1 MASNILIKRSTGSTA
16 PGSITFGELAITTG
30 ANGTQ
35 ANAGDRLFVGD
46 NNGAAQ
52 IVGGR
57 YFMDMLD
64 HVHGT
69 LTASSSVLVDS
80 NSKIDQW
87 NVDDITLDAN
97 VITTSTT
104 DADLIFR
111 ANGTGKLVIEDG
123 QELEFGTTG
132 DVELSFNDSDAVLD
146 IKRVAGTPDLRI
158 ADDMKLNFGNTKDAS
173 IRYDETTSDKIQV
186 EGADWN
192 YATGVQVNY
201 ADTTDASN
209 VATAS
214 VSFAGGIGVAATAWI
229 KDLKVDDNTVIG
241 TADTDTLEVN
251 ATTTFQNGVTFNG
264 TTNISGNTT
273 QSGSIEIDNLKLDGN
288 VLSTI
293 NSIQELIIDPFPAG
307 GDADGLVIIKGD
319 LQIDGTTT
327 TVNSASMS
335 VNDPT
340 IELGDPTTPVTV
352 KTLATFAGNA
362 TVDVQ
367 VDAVEQLSVGDSI
380 TGTGIP
386 GGTTISAINTGSKTL
401 TLSAAITADQV
412 VGATLTTVRGADDA
426 MDRGVKIHYNAS
438 GTNKF
443 GFFGYDRTG
452 GADGLGAWTF
462 IEEATDTGTVFGLAG
477 ANRGTV
483 LIGDLELDTD
493 LEVQFGGTGAST
505 FTTNGIVFGNGASPM
520 QVTAAANMASPGT
533 GDDATTSYQVLTVTS
548 AGVPVWTNTLDG
560 GTF

>member
-16 PGSITFGELAITTG
+16 PGTITFGELAITTG

-35 ANAGDRLFVGD
+35 ANSGDRLFVGD

-52 IVGGR
+52 VVGGR

-69 LTASSSVLVDS
+69 VTASSAAIVDS
-80 NSKIDQW
+80 NSKVDQW
-87 NVDDITLDAN
+87 LVDDIELNAN

-146 IKRVAGTPDLRI
+146 IKRAAGTPDLRI

-192 YATGVQVNY
+192 YGTGVQVNI

-209 VATAS
+209 VAQAAFT
-214 VSFAGGIGVAATAWI
+214 VAGGIGVAATAYI
-229 KDLKVDDNTVIG
+229 KDLNVDDNTTIG
-241 TADTDTLEVN
+241 TAAGDSLTVN

-264 TTNISGNTT
+264 TTTISGSTAQT
-273 QSGSIEIDNLKLDGN
+273 GDIQIDNLKLDGN
-288 VLSTI
+288 TLSTI
-293 NSIQELIIDPFPAG
+293 NSVQELILDPDPTTDAG
-307 GDADGLVIIKGD
+307 GLVIIKGD

-340 IELGDPTTPVTV
+340 IELGDPTTPVTL
-352 KTLATFAGNA
+352 TAEATGGQPN
-362 TVDVQ
+362 VV
-367 VDAVEQLSVGDSI
+367 VDAVDQLQVGDSV
-380 TGTGIP
+380 TSTTAGIP
-386 GGTTISAINTGSKTL
+386 NSTVINAINTGTKTV
-401 TLSAAITADQV
+401 TLSNNLSQTMA
-412 VGATLTTVRGADDA
+412 VGSVIVTVSGADDQL
-426 MDRGVKIHYNAS
+426 DRGVKVHYNS
-438 GTNKF
+438 GGTNQF

-452 GADGLGAWTF
+452 GADGAGAWTF
-462 IEEATDTGTVFGLAG
+462 IENATDTNTVFGVTG
-477 ANRGTV
+477 NRGTV
-483 LIGDLELDTD
+483 VLGDLELDTD

-505 FTTNGIVFGNGASPM
+505 WTTNGIVYGNGTSPM
-520 QVTAAANMASPGT
+520 QVTAAANMSSPGT
-533 GDDATTSYQVLTVTS
+533 GPDVSESFQVLTVTS
-548 AGVPVWTNTLDG
+548 TGVPVWTDTIDG

>member
-16 PGSITFGELAITTG
+16 PGTITFGELAITTG

-52 IVGGR
+52 VVGGR
-57 YFMDMLD
+57 YFTDMLD

-69 LTASSSVLVDS
+69 LTASSVAIVDS
-80 NSKIDQW
+80 NSKVDQW
-87 NVDDITLDAN
+87 KVDDIDLNAN

-104 DADLIFR
+104 DTDLILR
-111 ANGTGKLVIEDG
+111 ANGTGKIVVEDG

-132 DVELSFNDSDAVLD
+132 DVEFSFNDSDAVLD

-192 YATGVQVNY
+192 YGTGVQVNF

-209 VATAS
+209 VATAG
-214 VSFAGGIGVAATAWI
+214 VTFAGGIGVAATAYI
-229 KDLKVDDNTVIG
+229 KDLNVDDNTTLG
-241 TADTDTLEVN
+241 TAAGDSLTVN

-264 TTNISGNTT
+264 TTTIAGTT
-273 QSGSIEIDNLKLDGN
+273 SQTGEFSIDQLKLDGN
-288 VLSTI
+288 IISTT
-293 NSIQELIIDPFPAG
+293 SGTEMIIDPFPAG
-307 GDADGLVIIKGD
+307 GDAEGLVIIKGD

-340 IELGDPTTPVTV
+340 IELGDPTTVLTSEGSTASGSTTIVVDKVTGL
-352 KTLATFAGNA
+352 TAG
-362 TVDVQ
+362 
-367 VDAVEQLSVGDSI
+367 DAI
-380 TGTGIP
+380 TAASGIP
-386 GGTTISAINTGSKTL
+386 GSTTISSINVNTKTL
-401 TLSAAITADQV
+401 TLSQATNATIAAGT
-412 VGATLTTVRGADDA
+412 TLTVTRSADDA
-426 MDRGVKIHYNAS
+426 LDRGVKVHYYDGGAA
-438 GTNKF
+438 KF

-452 GADGLGAWTF
+452 GADGAGAWTF
-462 IEEATDTGTVFGLAG
+462 IENATDNNTVFGVTG
-477 ANRGTV
+477 QRGTV
-483 LIGDLELDTD
+483 VLGDLELDTD
-493 LEVQFGGTGAST
+493 LAVPFGGTGAST
-505 FTTNGIVFGNGASPM
+505 FTQYGILYGNAAGAL
-520 QVTAAANMASPGT
+520 QVTAEANMTTPGT
-533 GDDATTSYQVLTVTS
+533 GSDATTSFQILTVTS
-548 AGVPVWTNTLDG
+548 GGVPVWTNTIDG

>member
-69 LTASSSVLVDS
+69 LTASSSVIVDS

-87 NVDDITLDAN
+87 NVDDITLNAN

-132 DVELSFNDSDAVLD
+132 DVELSYNDSDAVLD
-146 IKRVAGTPDLRI
+146 VKRVTGTPDLRI
-158 ADDMKLNFGNTKDAS
+158 ADNMKLIFGNNKDSS
-173 IRYDETTSDKIQV
+173 ITYDETTNDKLLID
-186 EGADWN
+186 GAN
-192 YATGVQVNY
+192 IKIGTASTAQVNF
-201 ADTTDASN
+201 ANNTDASN
-209 VATAS
+209 VSTAS
-214 VSFAGGIGVAATAWI
+214 VTFDGGIGVAKTAYI
-229 KDLKVDDNTVIG
+229 KDLNVDDNTTIG
-241 TADTDTLEVN
+241 TASGDSLTVN

-264 TTNISGNTT
+264 STTISGSTSQT
-273 QSGSIEIDNLKLDGN
+273 GSIEIDNLKLDGN

-293 NSIQELIIDPFPAG
+293 NSVQELILDPDPTTDAG
-307 GDADGLVIIKGD
+307 GLVIIKGD

-340 IELGDPTTPVTV
+340 IELGDPTTPVTMTAAASSGQNQV
-352 KTLATFAGNA
+352 V
-362 TVDVQ
+362 VDDVS
-367 VDAVEQLSVGDSI
+367 QLQVGDSV
-380 TGTGIP
+380 TSSASGIP
-386 GGTTISAINTGSKTL
+386 NSTTISAINTGTKTV
-401 TLSAAITADQV
+401 TLSANLTQNLADN
-412 VGATLTTVRGADDA
+412 TVLVTVSGADDA
-426 MDRGVKIHYNAS
+426 LDRGVKVHYNAS
-438 GTNKF
+438 GTNRF

-452 GADGLGAWTF
+452 GADGAGAWTF
-462 IEEATDTGTVFGLAG
+462 IENATDNNTVFGVTG
-477 ANRGTV
+477 NRGTV
-483 LIGDLELDTD
+483 VLGDLDLDTD
-493 LEVQFGGTGAST
+493 LEVQYGGTGASS
-505 FTTNGIVFGNGASPM
+505 FTTNGIVYGNAAGAL
-520 QVTAAANMASPGT
+520 QVTAEANMASPGT
-533 GDDATTSYQVLTVTS
+533 GSDATTSFQVLTVTA
-548 AGVPVWTNTLDG
+548 AGVPVWTDTIDG

>member
-16 PGSITFGELAITTG
+16 PGTITFGELAITTG

-69 LTASSSVLVDS
+69 LTASSSVIVDS
-80 NSKIDQW
+80 NSKIDTW

-192 YATGVQVNY
+192 YGTGVQVNF

-214 VSFAGGIGVAATAWI
+214 VTFAGGIGVAATAYI
-229 KDLKVDDNTVIG
+229 KDLNVDDNTTIG
-241 TADTDTLEVN
+241 TASGDSLTVN

-264 TTNISGNTT
+264 QTTISGSTAQT
-273 QSGSIEIDNLKLDGN
+273 GDIQIDNLKLDGN
-288 VLSTI
+288 TLSTI
-293 NSIQELIIDPFPAG
+293 NSVQELILDPDPTTDAG
-307 GDADGLVIIKGD
+307 GLVIIKGD

-340 IELGDPTTPVTV
+340 IELGDPTTPVTL
-352 KTLATFAGNA
+352 TAEATGGQA
-362 TVDVQ
+362 VVI
-367 VDAVEQLSVGDSI
+367 VDAIDQLQVGDAVTSS
-380 TGTGIP
+380 TAGIP
-386 GGTTISAINTGSKTL
+386 NSTVINAINTGNKQV
-401 TLSAAITADQV
+401 TLSNNLSQTMA
-412 VGATLTTVRGADDA
+412 VGSVLVTVSGADDQL
-426 MDRGVKIHYNAS
+426 DRGVKVHYNNS
-438 GTNKF
+438 GTNQF

-452 GADGLGAWTF
+452 GADGAGAWTF
-462 IEEATDTGTVFGLAG
+462 IENATDTNTVFGVTG
-477 ANRGTV
+477 NRGTV
-483 LIGDLELDTD
+483 VLGDLELDTD
-493 LEVQFGGTGAST
+493 LEVQFGGTGVGS
-505 FTTNGIVFGNGASPM
+505 FTSKGIIYGNGTGAL
-520 QVTAAANMASPGT
+520 QVTAEANMASPGT
-533 GDDATTSYQVLTVTS
+533 GADATTSFQVLTVTA
-548 AGVPVWTNTLDG
+548 AGVPVWTDTIDG

>member
-69 LTASSSVLVDS
+69 VTASSAAIVDS
-80 NSKIDQW
+80 NSKVDQW
-87 NVDDITLDAN
+87 LVDDIELNAN

-104 DADLIFR
+104 DADLILR

-192 YATGVQVNY
+192 YATGVQVNF

-209 VATAS
+209 VATAG
-214 VSFAGGIGVAATAWI
+214 VTFAGGIGVAATAYI
-229 KDLKVDDNTVIG
+229 KDLNVDDNTTIG
-241 TADTDTLEVN
+241 TASGDSLTVN
-251 ATTTFQNGVTFNG
+251 ATTTFQNEVTFNG
-264 TTNISGNTT
+264 TTNIAGNTSQT
-273 QSGSIEIDNLKLDGN
+273 GKIEIDNLKLDGN
-288 VLSTI
+288 TLSTI
-293 NSIQELIIDPFPAG
+293 NSVQELILDPDPTTDAG
-307 GDADGLVIIKGD
+307 GLVVIKGD

-340 IELGDPTTPVTV
+340 IELGDPTTPI
-352 KTLATFAGNA
+352 TLTAQATGGQP
-362 TVDVQ
+362 DVV
-367 VDAVEQLSVGDSI
+367 VDAVDQLTVGDAVTS
-380 TGTGIP
+380 TTAGIP
-386 GGTTISAINTGSKTL
+386 NSTVINAINTGNKQV
-401 TLSAAITADQV
+401 TLSNNLSQTMA
-412 VGATLTTVRGADDA
+412 VGSVLVTVSGADDA
-426 MDRGVKIHYNAS
+426 LDRGVKVHYNAS
-438 GTNKF
+438 GTNRF

-452 GADGLGAWTF
+452 GADGNGAWTF
-462 IEEATDTGTVFGLAG
+462 IENATDNNTVFGVTG
-477 ANRGTV
+477 NRGTV
-483 LIGDLELDTD
+483 VIGDLELDTD
-493 LEVQFGGTGAST
+493 LQVEFGGTGVST
-505 FTTNGIVFGNGASPM
+505 FTTNGIVFGNGTSPM
-520 QVTAAANMASPGT
+520 SVTAAANMGAPGT
-533 GDDATTSYQVLTVTS
+533 GSDATTSYQVLTVTS
-548 AGVPVWTNTLDG
+548 AGVPVWTNTIDG

>member
-16 PGSITFGELAITTG
+16 PGTITFGELAITTG

-80 NSKIDQW
+80 NSKIDEW
-87 NVDDITLDAN
+87 NVDDITLNSN

-132 DVELSFNDSDAVLD
+132 DVELSYNDSDAVLD
-146 IKRVAGTPDLRI
+146 IKRVTGTPDLRI

-192 YATGVQVNY
+192 YGTGVQVNF

-209 VATAS
+209 VATAG
-214 VSFAGGIGVAATAWI
+214 VTFAGGIGVAATAWI
-229 KDLKVDDNTVIG
+229 KDLQVDDNVTLG
-241 TADTDTLEVN
+241 TASGDSLTVN
-251 ATTTFQNGVTFNG
+251 STTTFQNGVTFNG
-264 TTNISGNTT
+264 TTTISGTT
-273 QSGSIEIDNLKLDGN
+273 SQTGQIEIDNLRLDGN
-288 VLSTI
+288 TLSTI
-293 NSIQELIIDPFPAG
+293 NSVQELIIDPDPTTDAG
-307 GDADGLVIIKGD
+307 GLVVIKGD

-340 IELGDPTTPVTV
+340 IELGDPTTPVTL
-352 KTLATFAGNA
+352 TAEAAGGQA
-362 TVDVQ
+362 VVV
-367 VDAVEQLSVGDSI
+367 VDAVDQLQVGDAVTSS
-380 TGTGIP
+380 TAGIP
-386 GGTTISAINTGSKTL
+386 SATVINSINTGTKAV
-401 TLSAAITADQV
+401 TLSNNLSQTMA
-412 VGATLTTVRGADDA
+412 VGSVLVTVSGADDQL
-426 MDRGVKIHYNAS
+426 DRGVKIHYNSS
-438 GTNKF
+438 GTNIF

-452 GADGLGAWTF
+452 GADGTGAWTF
-462 IEEATDTGTVFGLAG
+462 IENATDNNTVFGVTG
-477 ANRGTV
+477 NRGTV
-483 LIGDLELDTD
+483 VIGDLELDTD
-493 LEVQFGGTGAST
+493 LQVEFGGTGVST
-505 FTTNGIVFGNGASPM
+505 FTTNGIVFGNGTSPM
-520 QVTAAANMASPGT
+520 SVTAAANMGAPGT
-533 GDDATTSYQVLTVTS
+533 GSDVTTSYQVLTVTS
-548 AGVPVWTNTLDG
+548 AGVPVWTNTIDG

>member
-16 PGSITFGELAITTG
+16 PGTITFGELALTIG

-35 ANAGDRLFVGD
+35 ANAGDRLFAGD

-52 IVGGR
+52 IVGGK
-57 YFMDMLD
+57 YFTDMLD

-69 LTASSSVLVDS
+69 LTASSSVIVDS

-87 NVDDITLDAN
+87 LVDDIELNAN
-97 VITTSTT
+97 VITTATT
-104 DADLIFR
+104 DADLIMR
-111 ANGTGKLVIEDG
+111 ANGTGKIVIEDG

-132 DVELSFNDSDAVLD
+132 DVEFVFNDSDAVVD

-158 ADDMKLNFGNTKDAS
+158 ADDMKLHFGNTKDAS
-173 IRYDETTSDKIQV
+173 IYYDETTSDKVQV

-192 YATGVQVNY
+192 YATGVTANY

-209 VATAS
+209 VATAAFT
-214 VSFAGGIGVAATAWI
+214 VAGGIGVGATTWT
-229 KDLKVDDNTVIG
+229 KDLKVDDNTTLG
-241 TADTDTLEVN
+241 TAAGDLLTVN

-264 TTNISGNTT
+264 QTTITGTT
-273 QSGSIEIDNLKLDGN
+273 QQTGDIQVDNLKLDGN
-288 VLSTI
+288 TLSTI
-293 NSIQELIIDPFPAG
+293 NNIQELILDPYPAG

-362 TVDVQ
+362 TTQVQ
-367 VDAVEQLSVGDSI
+367 VDAVEQLQAGDAI

-386 GGTTISAINTGSKTL
+386 GGTTIASINTGTKTL

-426 MDRGVKIHYNAS
+426 MDRGVKVHYNAS

-452 GADGLGAWTF
+452 GNDGAGAWTF
-462 IEEATDTGTVFGLAG
+462 IEEATDTGTVFGVTG
-477 ANRGTV
+477 QRGTV
-483 LIGDLELDTD
+483 LIGDLELDND
-493 LEVQFGGTGAST
+493 LVVQYGGTGASS
-505 FTTNGIVFGNGASPM
+505 FTTNGIIFGNNTGAL
-520 QVTAAANMASPGT
+520 QVTDAANMASPGT
-533 GDDATTSYQVLTVTS
+533 TPDVSESYQILTVTS
-548 AGVPVWTNTLDG
+548 AGVPVWTNTIDG

>member
-16 PGSITFGELAITTG
+16 PGTITFGELAITTG

-69 LTASSSVLVDS
+69 LTASSSVIVDS
-80 NSKIDQW
+80 NSKIDTW

-146 IKRVAGTPDLRI
+146 IKRVGATTPDLRI

-192 YATGVQVNY
+192 YGTGVQVNF

-209 VATAS
+209 VATAG
-214 VSFAGGIGVAATAWI
+214 VTFAGGIGVAATAWI
-229 KDLKVDDNTVIG
+229 KDLQVDDNVTLG
-241 TADTDTLEVN
+241 TASGDSLTVN
-251 ATTTFQNGVTFNG
+251 STTTFQNGVTFNG
-264 TTNISGNTT
+264 TTTISGTT
-273 QSGSIEIDNLKLDGN
+273 SQTGQIEIDNLRLDGN
-288 VLSTI
+288 TLSTI
-293 NSIQELIIDPFPAG
+293 NSVQELIIDPDPTTDAG
-307 GDADGLVIIKGD
+307 GLVVIKGD

-340 IELGDPTTPVTV
+340 IELGDPTTPVTL
-352 KTLATFAGNA
+352 TAEATGGQA
-362 TVDVQ
+362 VVV
-367 VDAVEQLSVGDSI
+367 VDAIDQLQVGDAVTSS
-380 TGTGIP
+380 TAGIP
-386 GGTTISAINTGSKTL
+386 NSTVINSINTGTKAV
-401 TLSAAITADQV
+401 TLSNNLSQTMA
-412 VGATLTTVRGADDA
+412 VGSVLVTVSGADDQL
-426 MDRGVKIHYNAS
+426 DRGVKIHYNAS
-438 GTNKF
+438 GTNQF

-452 GADGLGAWTF
+452 GADGAGAWTF
-462 IEEATDTGTVFGLAG
+462 IENATDTNTVFGVTG
-477 ANRGTV
+477 DRGTV
-483 LIGDLELDTD
+483 VLGDLELDTD
-493 LEVQFGGTGAST
+493 LVVEYGGTGVST
-505 FTTNGIVFGNGASPM
+505 FTTNGIVYGNGTSPM

-533 GDDATTSYQVLTVTS
+533 GSDVSTSYQVLTVTA
-548 AGVPVWTNTLDG
+548 AGVPVWTDTIDG

>member
-1 MASNILIKRSTGSTA
+1 MASNILIKRSTGSVA
-16 PGSITFGELAITTG
+16 PGTITFGELAVTTG

-35 ANAGDRLFVGD
+35 ANAGDRIFVGD

-52 IVGGR
+52 VVGGR

-69 LTASSSVLVDS
+69 LTASSSVIVDS
-80 NSKIDQW
+80 NSKIDVW
-87 NVDDITLDAN
+87 NVDDITLN
-97 VITTSTT
+97 SNIITTSTT

-146 IKRVAGTPDLRI
+146 IKRVTGTPDLRI

-192 YATGVQVNY
+192 YGTGVQVNI

-209 VATAS
+209 VATAAFT
-214 VSFAGGIGVAATAWI
+214 VAGGLGVAATAYI
-229 KDLKVDDNTVIG
+229 KDLNVDDNTTIG
-241 TADTDTLEVN
+241 TASGDSLTVN
-251 ATTTFQNGVTFNG
+251 STTVFQNQVTFNG
-264 TTNISGNTT
+264 TTNIAGNTSQT
-273 QSGSIEIDNLKLDGN
+273 GKIEIDNLKLDGN

-293 NSIQELIIDPFPAG
+293 NSVQELIIDPDPAT
-307 GDADGLVIIKGD
+307 DAGGLVIIKGD

-340 IELGDPTTPVTV
+340 IELGDPTTPVTL
-352 KTLATFAGNA
+352 TASAAGSQA
-362 TVDVQ
+362 DVV
-367 VDAVEQLSVGDSI
+367 VDAVDQLQVGDSV
-380 TGTGIP
+380 TSTTTGIAN
-386 GGTTISAINTGSKTL
+386 GTTISAINAGTKTL
-401 TLSAAITADQV
+401 TLNNNLTQTMAAGSV
-412 VGATLTTVRGADDA
+412 LVTVSGADDA
-426 MDRGVKIHYNAS
+426 LDRGVKIHYNNS
-438 GTNKF
+438 GTNQF

-452 GADGLGAWTF
+452 GNDGAGAWTF
-462 IEEATDTGTVFGLAG
+462 IENATDTNTVFGVTG
-477 ANRGTV
+477 NRGTV
-483 LIGDLELDTD
+483 VLGDLELDSD
-493 LEVQFGGTGAST
+493 LEVQYGGTGAGT
-505 FTTNGIVFGNGASPM
+505 FTTNGIIYGNTTGAL
-520 QVTAAANMASPGT
+520 QVTAAANVGSPGT
-533 GDDATTSYQVLTVTS
+533 GSDVTTSFQVLTVTA
-548 AGVPVWTNTLDG
+548 AGVPVWTNTIDG

>member
-16 PGSITFGELAITTG
+16 PGTITFGELAITTG

-69 LTASSSVLVDS
+69 LTASSSVIVDS
-80 NSKIDQW
+80 NSKIDTW

-192 YATGVQVNY
+192 YGTGVQVNI

-209 VATAS
+209 VATAAFT
-214 VSFAGGIGVAATAWI
+214 VAGGIGVAATAYI
-229 KDLKVDDNTVIG
+229 KDLNVDDNTTIG
-241 TADTDTLEVN
+241 TASGDSLTVN
-251 ATTTFQNGVTFNG
+251 ATTTFQNQVTFNG
-264 TTNISGNTT
+264 TTNISGST
-273 QSGSIEIDNLKLDGN
+273 QQTGDIQIDNLKLDGN
-288 VLSTI
+288 TLSTI
-293 NSIQELIIDPFPAG
+293 NSVQELIIDPDPTTDAG
-307 GDADGLVIIKGD
+307 GLVVIKGD

-340 IELGDPTTPVTV
+340 IELGDPTTPVTL
-352 KTLATFAGNA
+352 TAEATGGQA
-362 TVDVQ
+362 VVV
-367 VDAVEQLSVGDSI
+367 VDAVDQLQVGDAVTSSVA
-380 TGTGIP
+380 GIP
-386 GGTTISAINTGSKTL
+386 NSTVINSINTGTKAV
-401 TLSAAITADQV
+401 TLSNNLSQTMA
-412 VGATLTTVRGADDA
+412 VGSVLVTVSGADDQL
-426 MDRGVKIHYNAS
+426 DRGVKIHYNAS
-438 GTNKF
+438 GTNQF

-452 GADGLGAWTF
+452 GADGAGAWTF
-462 IEEATDTGTVFGLAG
+462 IENATDTNTVFGVTG
-477 ANRGTV
+477 DRGTV
-483 LIGDLELDTD
+483 VLGDLELDTD
-493 LEVQFGGTGAST
+493 LEVQFGGTGVST
-505 FTTNGIVFGNGASPM
+505 FTSKGIVYGNGSSAL
-520 QVTAAANMASPGT
+520 QVTAEANMASPGT
-533 GDDATTSYQVLTVTS
+533 GSDVNTSRQVLTVT
-548 AGVPVWTNTLDG
+548 ATGVPVWTDTIDG

>member
-16 PGSITFGELAITTG
+16 PGTITFGELAITTG

-35 ANAGDRLFVGD
+35 ANAGDRLFIGD

-69 LTASSSVLVDS
+69 LTASSSVIVDS
-80 NSKIDQW
+80 NSKIDVW
-87 NVDDITLDAN
+87 NVDDITLN
-97 VITTSTT
+97 SNIITTSTT

-192 YATGVQVNY
+192 YGTGVLVNF
-201 ADTTDASN
+201 ADTTNASN
-209 VATAS
+209 VATAG
-214 VSFAGGIGVAATAWI
+214 VTFAGGIGVAATAYI
-229 KDLKVDDNTVIG
+229 KDLNVDDNTTIG
-241 TADTDTLEVN
+241 TASGDSLTVN
-251 ATTTFQNGVTFNG
+251 ATTTFQNDVTFNG
-264 TTNISGNTT
+264 TTNISGSTAQT
-273 QSGSIEIDNLKLDGN
+273 GDIQIDNLKLDGN
-288 VLSTI
+288 TLSTI
-293 NSIQELIIDPFPAG
+293 NSVQELILDPDPAT
-307 GDADGLVIIKGD
+307 DAGGLVIIKGD

-340 IELGDPTTPVTV
+340 IELGDPTTPVTL
-352 KTLATFAGNA
+352 TAEAAGGQA
-362 TVDVQ
+362 VVV
-367 VDAVEQLSVGDSI
+367 VDAIDQLQVGDAVTSS
-380 TGTGIP
+380 TAGIP
-386 GGTTISAINTGSKTL
+386 NSTVINGINTGTKAV
-401 TLSAAITADQV
+401 TLSNNLSQTMAAGSV
-412 VGATLTTVRGADDA
+412 LVTVSGADDA
-426 MDRGVKIHYNAS
+426 LDRGVKIHYNAS
-438 GTNKF
+438 GTNQF

-452 GADGLGAWTF
+452 GADGAGAWTF
-462 IEEATDTGTVFGLAG
+462 IENATDTNTVFGVTG
-477 ANRGTV
+477 NRGTV
-483 LIGDLELDTD
+483 VLGDLELDTD
-493 LEVQFGGTGAST
+493 LVVQYGGTGAGT
-505 FTTNGIVFGNGASPM
+505 FTTNGIIYGNGTSPL
-520 QVTAAANMASPGT
+520 QVTAEANMSSPGT
-533 GDDATTSYQVLTVTS
+533 GSDATTSYQVLTVTA
-548 AGVPVWTNTLDG
+548 AGVPVWTDTIDG

>member
-69 LTASSSVLVDS
+69 LTASSSVIVDS
-80 NSKIDQW
+80 NSKIDVW
-87 NVDDITLDAN
+87 NVDDITLN
-97 VITTSTT
+97 SNIITTSTT

-192 YATGVQVNY
+192 YGTGVLVNF
-201 ADTTDASN
+201 ADTTNASN
-209 VATAS
+209 VATAG
-214 VSFAGGIGVAATAWI
+214 VTFAGGIGVAATAYI
-229 KDLKVDDNTVIG
+229 KDLNVDDNTTIG
-241 TADTDTLEVN
+241 TASGDSLTVN
-251 ATTTFQNGVTFNG
+251 ATTTFQNDVTFNG
-264 TTNISGNTT
+264 TTNISGSTAQT
-273 QSGSIEIDNLKLDGN
+273 GDIQIDNLKLDGN
-288 VLSTI
+288 TLSTI
-293 NSIQELIIDPFPAG
+293 NSVQELILDPDPAT
-307 GDADGLVIIKGD
+307 DAGGLVIIKGD

-340 IELGDPTTPVTV
+340 IELGDPTTPVTL
-352 KTLATFAGNA
+352 TASAAGSQA
-362 TVDVQ
+362 DVV
-367 VDAVEQLSVGDSI
+367 VDAVDQLQVGDAVTS
-380 TGTGIP
+380 TTTGIA
-386 GGTTISAINTGSKTL
+386 GSTVISAINAGTKTV
-401 TLSAAITADQV
+401 TLSNNLTQTMAAGSV
-412 VGATLTTVRGADDA
+412 LVTVSGADDA
-426 MDRGVKIHYNAS
+426 LDRGVKIHYNAS
-438 GTNKF
+438 GTNQF

-452 GADGLGAWTF
+452 GADGAGAWTF
-462 IEEATDTGTVFGLAG
+462 IENATDTNTVFGVTG
-477 ANRGTV
+477 NRGTV
-483 LIGDLELDTD
+483 VLGDLELDTD
-493 LEVQFGGTGAST
+493 LVVQYGGTGAGT
-505 FTTNGIVFGNGASPM
+505 FTTNGIIYGNGTSPL
-520 QVTAAANMASPGT
+520 QVTAEANMSSPGT
-533 GDDATTSYQVLTVTS
+533 GSDATTSYQVLTVTA
-548 AGVPVWTNTLDG
+548 AGVPVWTDTIDG

>member
-16 PGSITFGELAITTG
+16 PGTITFGELAITTG

-57 YFMDMLD
+57 YFTDMLD

-69 LTASSSVLVDS
+69 LTGSSVAIVDS

-87 NVDDITLDAN
+87 LVDDIELNAN

-173 IRYDETTSDKIQV
+173 IRYDETTTDKIQV

-192 YATGVQVNY
+192 YGTGVQVNI

-209 VATAS
+209 VATAAFT
-214 VSFAGGIGVAATAWI
+214 VAGGIGVAATAHI
-229 KDLKVDDNTVIG
+229 KDLNVDDNVTLGTNNGDSLTV
-241 TADTDTLEVN
+241 N
-251 ATTTFQNGVTFNG
+251 STTTFQNGVTFNG
-264 TTNISGNTT
+264 QTNISGST
-273 QSGSIEIDNLKLDGN
+273 QQTGDIQIDNLKLDGN
-288 VLSTI
+288 TLSTI
-293 NSIQELIIDPFPAG
+293 NSVQELILDPDPTTDAG
-307 GDADGLVIIKGD
+307 GLVIIKGD

-340 IELGDPTTPVTV
+340 IELGDPTTPVTL
-352 KTLATFAGNA
+352 TAEATGGQP
-362 TVDVQ
+362 DVV
-367 VDAVEQLSVGDSI
+367 VDAVDQLQVGDSV
-380 TGTGIP
+380 TSTTAGIP
-386 GGTTISAINTGSKTL
+386 NSTTISSINTGTKTV
-401 TLSAAITADQV
+401 TLSNNLSQTMAAGSV
-412 VGATLTTVRGADDA
+412 LVTVSGADDA
-426 MDRGVKIHYNAS
+426 LDRGVKVHYNAS

-452 GADGLGAWTF
+452 GGDGAGAWTF
-462 IEEATDTGTVFGLAG
+462 IEDATDTNTVFGVTG
-477 ANRGTV
+477 NRGTV
-483 LIGDLELDTD
+483 VLGDLELDTD
-493 LEVQFGGTGAST
+493 LEVQFGGTGAGT
-505 FTTNGIVFGNGASPM
+505 FTTNGIVYGNGTNPL
-520 QVTAAANMASPGT
+520 QVTAEANMSSPGT
-533 GDDATTSYQVLTVTS
+533 GADVTTSFQVLTVTA
-548 AGVPVWTNTLDG
+548 AGVPVWTDTIDG

>member
-16 PGSITFGELAITTG
+16 PGTITFGELAITTG

-69 LTASSSVLVDS
+69 LTASSSVIVDS
-80 NSKIDQW
+80 NSKIDTW

-132 DVELSFNDSDAVLD
+132 DVEFSFNDSDAVLD

-158 ADDMKLNFGNTKDAS
+158 ADDMKLIFGTNKDVS
-173 IRYDETTSDKIQV
+173 ISYDETTSDKLKID
-186 EGADWN
+186 GADIEVG
-192 YATGVQVNY
+192 TTSTSKVNF
-201 ADTTDASN
+201 ANTTDASN
-209 VATAS
+209 VATAG
-214 VSFAGGIGVAATAWI
+214 VTFAGGIGVAATAYI
-229 KDLKVDDNTVIG
+229 KDLNVDDNTTIG
-241 TADTDTLEVN
+241 TNSGDSLNVN

-264 TTNISGNTT
+264 TTTISGTT
-273 QSGSIEIDNLKLDGN
+273 SQTGQIEIDNLRLDGN
-288 VLSTI
+288 TLSTI
-293 NSIQELIIDPFPAG
+293 NSVQELILDPDPTTDAG
-307 GDADGLVIIKGD
+307 GLVVIKGD

-340 IELGDPTTPVTV
+340 IELGDPTTPVTL
-352 KTLATFAGNA
+352 TAEATGGQAI
-362 TVDVQ
+362 VV
-367 VDAVEQLSVGDSI
+367 VDAIDQLQVGDSV
-380 TGTGIP
+380 TSTTAGIP
-386 GGTTISAINTGSKTL
+386 NSTVINAINTGNKQV
-401 TLSAAITADQV
+401 TLSNNLSQTMAAGSV
-412 VGATLTTVRGADDA
+412 LVTVSGADDA
-426 MDRGVKIHYNAS
+426 LDRGVKVHYNKA
-438 GTNKF
+438 GTNQF

-452 GADGLGAWTF
+452 GADGAGAWTF
-462 IEEATDTGTVFGLAG
+462 IEEATDTNTVFGVTG
-477 ANRGTV
+477 DRGTV
-483 LIGDLELDTD
+483 VLGDLELDTD
-493 LEVQFGGTGAST
+493 LEVQYGGTGVST
-505 FTTNGIVFGNGASPM
+505 FTSNGIVYGNAAGAL

-533 GDDATTSYQVLTVTS
+533 GTDVAESYQVLTVTS
-548 AGVPVWTNTLDG
+548 TGVPVWTNTIDG

>member
-16 PGSITFGELAITTG
+16 PGTITYGELAVTTG
-30 ANGTQ
+30 GNGTQ
-35 ANAGDRLFVGD
+35 ANAGDRLFIGD
-46 NNGAAQ
+46 NSSAAQ
-52 IVGGR
+52 VVGGR
-57 YFMDMLD
+57 YFTDMLD
-64 HVHGT
+64 HAHGT
-69 LTASSSVLVDS
+69 VTASSAVLVDS
-80 NSKIDQW
+80 NSKVDTW
-87 NVDDITLDAN
+87 NVDDINLNAN
-97 VITTSTT
+97 VITTATT

-158 ADDMKLNFGNTKDAS
+158 ADDMKLNFGNAKDGS

-186 EGADWN
+186 DGADWN
-192 YATGVQVNY
+192 YGTGVQVNF

-214 VSFAGGIGVAATAWI
+214 VTYAGGIGVAATAWI
-229 KDLKVDDNTVIG
+229 KDLKVDDNTTLG
-241 TADTDTLEVN
+241 TANTDTLTVN
-251 ATTTFQNGVTFNG
+251 ATTVFQNQVTFNG
-264 TTNISGNTT
+264 LTNITGNTAQT
-273 QSGSIEIDNLKLDGN
+273 GQIEIDNLKLDGN
-288 VLSTI
+288 TLSTI
-293 NSIQELIIDPFPAG
+293 NSVQELIIDPYPAG

-340 IELGDPTTPVTV
+340 IELGDPTTPVNVQLAAAASQADV
-352 KTLATFAGNA
+352 K
-362 TVDVQ
+362 
-367 VDAVEQLSVGDSI
+367 VDAVEQLQVGDSV
-380 TGTGIP
+380 TATGIP
-386 GGTTISAINTGSKTL
+386 GGTTISAINTGTKTL
-401 TLSAAITADQV
+401 TLSANITTELALGSTIV
-412 VGATLTTVRGADDA
+412 TVRGADDA
-426 MDRGVKIHYNAS
+426 MDRGVKVHYNAS

-452 GADGLGAWTF
+452 GNDGAGAWTF
-462 IEEATDTGTVFGLAG
+462 IEEATDTGTVFGVTG
-477 ANRGTV
+477 NRGTV

-493 LEVQFGGTGAST
+493 LTVQYGGTGVST
-505 FTTNGIVFGNGASPM
+505 FTQNGIVYGNAAGAL
-520 QVTAAANMASPGT
+520 QVTGAANMSTPGSSPDVT
-533 GDDATTSYQVLTVTS
+533 DSYQILTVTS
-548 AGVPVWTNTLDG
+548 GGVPVWTNTIDG